1 MVLALRIVLRSE
13 ELNIHP
19 GGEATMGDFR
29 THTTQRPVRAMAL
42 AVGLALSA
50 SLLGGAGLA
59 QASVKTEVGS
69 VQKAATTAH
78 RHSVYRLYRA
88 YFLRDPEPA
97 GWDYWSNTLASG
109 RMSLIQISEF
119 FSRSDEFKKRY
130 GSLSDAEFIDLVY
143 RNVLGRSPDGS
154 GRSHWVGRL
163 SAGETRGMVMV
174 GFSESD
180 EFQRKTGTVPPAP
193 PAVSWSAELMALV
206 NGERARAGL
215 PALTSCPAL
224 TRAAQA
230 HAADQAA
237 YNRLSHVGSD
247 GASLETRLNRSGYLR
262 AALWAENVANGYPTP
277 ATAMAG
283 WLASPNHRPNILN
296 PAFTHIGLG
305 RAVAA
310 NGTVYWTQD
319 FGTGGTC

>member
-130 GSLSDAEFIDLVY
+130 GSLSDAEFIDLCKKV
-143 RNVLGRSPDGS
+143 
-154 GRSHWVGRL
+154 
-163 SAGETRGMVMV
+163 
-174 GFSESD
+174 
-180 EFQRKTGTVPPAP
+180 
-193 PAVSWSAELMALV
+193 
-206 NGERARAGL
+206 
-215 PALTSCPAL
+215 
-224 TRAAQA
+224 
-230 HAADQAA
+230 AADAE
-237 YNRLSHVGSD
+237 RLG
-247 GASLETRLNRSGYLR
+247 GAN
-262 AALWAENVANGYPTP
+262 A
-277 ATAMAG
+277 
-283 WLASPNHRPNILN
+283 
-296 PAFTHIGLG
+296 
-305 RAVAA
+305 
-310 NGTVYWTQD
+310 
-319 FGTGGTC
+319 